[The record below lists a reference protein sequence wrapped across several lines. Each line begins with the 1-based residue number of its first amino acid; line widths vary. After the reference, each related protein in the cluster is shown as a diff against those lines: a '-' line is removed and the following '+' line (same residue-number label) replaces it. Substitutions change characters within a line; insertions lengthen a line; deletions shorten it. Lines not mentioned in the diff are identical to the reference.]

1 MDDIQY
7 SNIQKGE
14 QIRMSEEKKEDGIV
28 QKETKRKAARQET
41 GRTETVMYIGPT
53 IKNVA
58 VTGTLYNNGLPESLK
73 KEAEKQPAISNL
85 IVPVGE
91 LAAAQRELA
100 IPGSALAVI
109 YGKVIT
115 E

>member
-1 MDDIQY
+1 
-7 SNIQKGE
+7 
-14 QIRMSEEKKEDGIV
+14 MSEEKKEDGIV
-28 QKETKRKAARQET
+28 QKETKRKAARQETGRTET

-73 KEAEKQPAISNL
+73 KEAEKQQAISNL

-109 YGKVIT
+109 YGKVVT
-115 E
+115 G

>member
-1 MDDIQY
+1 
-7 SNIQKGE
+7 
-14 QIRMSEEKKEDGIV
+14 MSEKKKEDGTV
-28 QKETKRKAARQET
+28 QEKTKRKAPVRQEA
-41 GRTETVMYIGPT
+41 GKTETVMYIGPT

-58 VTGTLYNNGLPESLK
+58 ATGTLYNNGLPESLK
-73 KEAEKQPAISNL
+73 KEAEKQPAIRNL

-100 IPGSALAVI
+100 VPGSALAVI
-109 YGKVIT
+109 YGKVVT